1 MNSLRIKPKEYEG
14 FAIRK
19 AVVGPIATNVYFLIN
34 TDTKEVLIADPGAE
48 GPLLVQYL
56 KTGGYT
62 PAAILLTHGH
72 EDHIQAV
79 QDLKDAFGCPVLC
92 HEAEAELLA
101 DPAMNCSAYEG
112 TRCSVSADR
121 LLKEGEE
128 LTLGGMTF
136 RVLHTPGHTAGS
148 CCYYFPA
155 YELLISG
162 DTLFHGSYGRTDLP
176 TGNDAQMLASIRR
189 LLSELPGDT
198 VVYPGHMDRTFIAF
212 EQRFNPL
219 AEFV

>member
-34 TDTKEVLIADPGAE
+34 TETKEVLIADPGAE

-56 KTGGYT
+56 KNNEYK

-72 EDHIQAV
+72 EDHIMAAQE
-79 QDLKDAFGCPVLC
+79 LRDAFGCPILC
-92 HEAEAELLA
+92 HEAEAALLA
-101 DPAMNCSAYEG
+101 DPQMNCSVWES
-112 TRCSVSADR
+112 TPCTLSADR
-121 LLKEGEE
+121 FLKEGEE
-128 LTLGGMTF
+128 VTLAGMTF

-148 CCYYFPA
+148 CCFYFPA

-176 TGNDAQMLASIRR
+176 TGNDAQMLASVRR
-189 LLSELPGDT
+189 LLKELPDET
-198 VVYPGHMDRTFIAF
+198 IVYPGHMDRTFIAF